1 MDQKKMKTNRRWMR
15 WVLVATSGPSLEMPY
30 RRGQRRRR
38 AA

>member
-1 MDQKKMKTNRRWMR
+1 MEQKKMRTNRRWMR
-15 WVLVATSGPSLEMPY
+15 WVLEATSGSSLEMPY